1 MLFKGASQCC
11 TPVSVKGPSLS
22 FAPSFSLSLYAC
34 ASEAHQSHTTVRCD
48 ECSSLKEN
56 QLCADFMLLISALN
70 YNKTTCVCGY
80 SNGLISEQA

>member
-22 FAPSFSLSLYAC
+22 FALSFSSSLYAC
-34 ASEAHQSHTTVRCD
+34 ASEAHQSYTMVRCD

-56 QLCADFMLLISALN
+56 QLFTFCDSAHLP
-70 YNKTTCVCGY
+70 VCCFG
-80 SNGLISEQA
+80 